1 MRSTIARPP
10 PEPPP
15 PQATNPRPPQSTSTP
30 QTTTTLQSKPDA
42 KLPGKIKVYNPR
54 KQMSPAGNE

>member
-1 MRSTIARPP
+1 MRSTMARPP

-30 QTTTTLQSKPDA
+30 QTTTTLQSKPA
-42 KLPGKIKVYNPR
+42 RKTPR
-54 KQMSPAGNE
+54 KNQGLQPKKTNVTVWKR